1 MLFSEGHPQPIGFC
15 KRGLTFIL
23 AEILKCHHEISIAMQ
38 SNFQENEQ
46 SHIFEIDKIN
56 ICLATYFYIN
66 VTMMFL

>member
-38 SNFQENEQ
+38 SKFQENEQ